1 VLSPLWRFAG
11 RIIVGESSAS
21 TDFEPVSGLSR
32 PDPRGT
38 IQPLAALAD
47 RFVVAVLLL
56 ALASPFGAVAR
67 ERGPDGR
74 FERRTS
80 AHFALFEDVGLERW
94 SGRGGARAFERQVL
108 AVLENAYDRVGDA
121 IRLRPVLP
129 VRVVVYDPADFDA
142 RFAGA
147 FGFRA
152 AGFFDG
158 TIHVRGSREI
168 DGRLVRTLHHEYVH
182 AALAGAAPSLVL
194 PAWVNEG
201 LAEWF
206 ENLALGKRRL
216 SAGEYAVL
224 YEGARRGLLP
234 TLPQLSTRSF
244 SHQSEGEAALS
255 YLWSYAAIEHLARR
269 HGDRDLERFVSRLI
283 RSRDLELAL
292 RKIYGSSPAEL
303 DAALRAELGAS

>member
-1 VLSPLWRFAG
+1 MR
-11 RIIVGESSAS
+11 
-21 TDFEPVSGLSR
+21 GLSF
-32 PDPRGT
+32 
-38 IQPLAALAD
+38 AAL
-47 RFVVAVLLL
+47 RFVAIASAL
-56 ALASPFGAVAR
+56 ALAAPGAGRAR

-80 AHFALFEDVGLERW
+80 AHFVLFEDVGLERW
-94 SGRGGARAFERQVL
+94 SGRGGAREFERQVL

-121 IRLRPVLP
+121 LRLRPALP
-129 VRVVVYDPADFDA
+129 VRVVVYDPGDFDA
-142 RFAGA
+142 RFAGG

-158 TIHVRGSREI
+158 TIHVRGSPHL
-168 DGRLVRTLHHEYVH
+168 DGRLVRTLHHEFVH
-182 AALAGAAPSLVL
+182 AALAAEAPSLIL

-224 YEGARRGLLP
+224 RDGARRGLLP
-234 TLPQLSTRSF
+234 TLPVLSSRSF

-255 YLWSYAAIEHLARR
+255 YLWSYAAIEHLSRR
-269 HGDRDLERFVSRLI
+269 HGDRGLERFVSRLL
-283 RSRDLELAL
+283 RSRDLNASL
-292 RKIYGSSPAEL
+292 RKVFGSSTAEL
-303 DAALRAELGAS
+303 DAALRAELGRQARSARSERVRASEGRSAIAVAAQAR

>member
-1 VLSPLWRFAG
+1 MLPPLWRFAG
-11 RIIVGESSAS
+11 RIIVGESGAS
-21 TDFEPVSGLSR
+21 TDFAAVSGLSR

-38 IQPLAALAD
+38 IRALSPLAQSLLAAALA
-47 RFVVAVLLL
+47 L
-56 ALASPFGAVAR
+56 ALATPGVADAR

-74 FERRTS
+74 FDRRTS
-80 AHFALFEDVGLERW
+80 AHFTLFEDVGLERW

-129 VRVVVYDPADFDA
+129 VRVVVYDPADFDS

-182 AALAGAAPSLVL
+182 AALAAEAPSLAL

-269 HGDRDLERFVSRLI
+269 HGDRGLERFVSRLI
-283 RSRDLELAL
+283 RGRDLDGAL
-292 RKIYGSSPAEL
+292 RKVYGSSPAEL